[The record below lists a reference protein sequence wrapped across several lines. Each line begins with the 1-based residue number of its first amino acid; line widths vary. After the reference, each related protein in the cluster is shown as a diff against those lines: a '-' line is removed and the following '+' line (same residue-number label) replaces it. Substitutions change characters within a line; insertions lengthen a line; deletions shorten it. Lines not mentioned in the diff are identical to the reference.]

1 MIANESSYKKSKGL
15 SELQRSFF
23 SLLGQEKPKP
33 IPPKLVLIYKYPLAA
48 VISQLLY
55 WHGKGMRK
63 DGYIFKT
70 EKDLIEE
77 LGLTS
82 SQQKHLIQKGKSHG
96 FLSVVRKGVPAK
108 RHYSLNY
115 TKLVEVTIQEAERRN
130 IVLTKSIFKFG
141 GNNPQE
147 NEANDRTITNNTTK
161 NTALKHRLESAGDI
175 LRRHHEKG

>member
-1 MIANESSYKKSKGL
+1 MRITENNYKEPKGL
-15 SELQRSFF
+15 SQLQRSFF

-70 EKDLIEE
+70 EKDLIKE

-82 SQQKHLIQKGKSHG
+82 SQQKHLIWRGKAFG
-96 FLSVVRKGVPAK
+96 FLHVVRKGVPAK

-115 TKLVEVTIQEAERRN
+115 TKLVEVTIQEAERQN
-130 IVLTKSIFKFG
+130 IVLTKSAFKFG

-147 NEANDRTITNNTTK
+147 NEANDRTITNITTN
-161 NTALKHRLESAGDI
+161 NTALKHRAESAGDI
-175 LRRHHEKG
+175 LRRRREKG